1 MARLLIKN
9 GGVQNQIVELKL
21 GANFLGSSPDNDFT
35 IDHPTVSAV
44 HCQIILS
51 EGELL
56 LRDCNS
62 TNGTFVRGE
71 LIKETSL
78 ASGQTFCLGEVE
90 ILVES
95 TDVKIAIPKF
105 EIEHPPTPVM
115 LEDGSMLCCRHPRA
129 RVTHQCTHCHELLCD
144 ACIHRMR
151 RRGGKVLK
159 LCPLCSSTC
168 EPLVGEKPKKRSLL
182 GLFRKTVKLPF
193 ARKPRN
199 RE

>member
-1 MARLLIKN
+1 MARLLIKH
-9 GGVQNQIVELKL
+9 GGVKNQVLELKL

-44 HCQIILS
+44 HCQIVLS

-56 LRDCNS
+56 LRDCDS

-71 LIKETSL
+71 PIKEVSL
-78 ASGQTFCLGEVE
+78 TSGQTFCLGDVE

-105 EIEHPPTPVM
+105 EVERPATPVM
-115 LEDGSMLCCRHPRA
+115 LDDGSMLCPRHPRA
-129 RVTHQCTHCHELLCD
+129 RVTHQCSHCHELLCD
-144 ACIHRMR
+144 GCIHRMR

-168 EPLVGEKPKKRSLL
+168 EPIIAEKPKKKSLL

-193 ARKPRN
+193 ARKSRTT
-199 RE
+199 E